1 MVLVLALGWWTRCS
15 FQCQPAEDVRRGQES
30 GYPSWSHVPTSL
42 QALPCLARVLSDE
55 GLDDLDDV
63 CVSLSRKP
71 YEAGWHGLEVVET
84 NGNGGVSSS

>member
-1 MVLVLALGWWTRCS
+1 
-15 FQCQPAEDVRRGQES
+15 
-30 GYPSWSHVPTSL
+30 
-42 QALPCLARVLSDE
+42 VLSDE